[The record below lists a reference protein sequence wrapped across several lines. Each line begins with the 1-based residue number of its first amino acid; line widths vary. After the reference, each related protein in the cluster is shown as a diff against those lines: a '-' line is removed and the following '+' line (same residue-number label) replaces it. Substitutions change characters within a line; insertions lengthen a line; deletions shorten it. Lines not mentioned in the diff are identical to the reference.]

1 MFSEELYIVDLK
13 AKKHRYVLMWM
24 GPKLD
29 PEQYSYTSKYMDLI
43 TNYENSNLITR
54 SRVRRGHEEE
64 SLLSLF
70 PNGFITYQGKRTG
83 HISDKIA
90 QIKAE
95 GGLFRI
101 QAPFGDSA
109 RAIEQTEVK
118 CDKLNSGDA
127 FIVAAKGGDS
137 VYLWMGEGA
146 NQAEGSLGK
155 KLFDVYFNE
164 ATLKQ
169 EIKEGEEPE
178 EFWNSFE
185 GGRAEYSST
194 KDTGLASGF
203 EPRLFHA
210 SNAQGYFHVDEVP
223 NFTQDDMMND
233 DIMLLDAYQ
242 TIYVWIGNQSNR
254 FEKNGAYKTATRYI
268 QSVRDERDK
277 DAVQIIEL
285 EAGKES
291 ASFTANFADWNI
303 EKAEKWLD
311 LATPA
316 EETKQ
321 QSSGGKSLQKS
332 ATSVAGGA
340 KKEVSP
346 EEEKKSEEERQK
358 KYLDPASNKF
368 DYELL
373 KGQFPNGVDPTRKES
388 YLSDEQFAEVFG
400 VTPAAFL
407 DLKKWKQQD
416 LKRAKLLF

>member
-155 KLFDVYFNE
+155 KLFEVYFN
-164 ATLKQ
+164 
-169 EIKEGEEPE
+169 
-178 EFWNSFE
+178 
-185 GGRAEYSST
+185 
-194 KDTGLASGF
+194 
-203 EPRLFHA
+203 
-210 SNAQGYFHVDEVP
+210 
-223 NFTQDDMMND
+223 
-233 DIMLLDAYQ
+233 
-242 TIYVWIGNQSNR
+242 
-254 FEKNGAYKTATRYI
+254 
-268 QSVRDERDK
+268 
-277 DAVQIIEL
+277 
-285 EAGKES
+285 
-291 ASFTANFADWNI
+291 
-303 EKAEKWLD
+303 
-311 LATPA
+311 
-316 EETKQ
+316 
-321 QSSGGKSLQKS
+321 
-332 ATSVAGGA
+332 
-340 KKEVSP
+340 
-346 EEEKKSEEERQK
+346 
-358 KYLDPASNKF
+358 
-368 DYELL
+368 
-373 KGQFPNGVDPTRKES
+373 
-388 YLSDEQFAEVFG
+388 
-400 VTPAAFL
+400 
-407 DLKKWKQQD
+407 
-416 LKRAKLLF
+416 